1 MTDSSE
7 PSTETAKRPQRRM
20 VVEEDGPMKGWT
32 RWHAEN
38 YGRFSDLIGPSWM
51 RVGDDGK
58 AVCRIPTEHRHANW
72 QDYLHGGF
80 LMAFIDQVLFAVA
93 MPSLRTHSAVTL
105 TCNTEFIGGGKV
117 GTPLD
122 GTGEII
128 KETGKTIFIRG
139 ELYQPDNLICAFS
152 GVLRKF
158 PRKS

>member
-1 MTDSSE
+1 M
-7 PSTETAKRPQRRM
+7 STERTKRRTL
-20 VVEEDGPMKGWT
+20 VETEGPFEGWT

-38 YGRFSDLIGPSWM
+38 YNRFSDLIGPSWFKW
-51 RVGDDGK
+51 DGGGIGEGK
-58 AVCRIPTEHRHANW
+58 VVCRIPTEQRHANW

-93 MPSLRTHSAVTL
+93 MPSLREHSAVTL
-105 TCNTEFIGGGKV
+105 TCNTEFVGGGKV

-122 GTGEII
+122 GSGEIV

-158 PRKS
+158 PRK